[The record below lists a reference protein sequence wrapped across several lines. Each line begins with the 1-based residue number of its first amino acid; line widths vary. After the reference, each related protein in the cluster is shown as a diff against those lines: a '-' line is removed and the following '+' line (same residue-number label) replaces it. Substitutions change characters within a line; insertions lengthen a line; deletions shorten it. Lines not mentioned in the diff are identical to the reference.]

1 MQRSLLVFALC
12 LSPAFSVTPIQKV
25 IQMLEDMHAKGVAE
39 KEAEVAA
46 HTEFTQFCKDTAW
59 DKSVSIKT
67 GKASIEELTADI
79 GKAGADILVAT
90 KEIAALDADLSQ
102 WQQDVKRETDIRDE
116 AHKVF
121 SATHEDYTEAIDAV
135 ERALSTLKSGASA

>member
-1 MQRSLLVFALC
+1 
-12 LSPAFSVTPIQKV
+12 
-25 IQMLEDMHAKGVAE
+25 MLEDMHAKGVAE
-39 KEAEVAA
+39 KEAEATAA
-46 HTEFTQFCKDTAW
+46 TEYKQFCKDTAW

-102 WQQDVKRETDIRDE
+102 WTQDVKRETDMRDE

-121 SATHEDYTEAIDAV
+121 TATHNDYTEAIDAV
-135 ERALSTLKSGASA
+135 ERALATLKQGSGAALYQTSLLQL